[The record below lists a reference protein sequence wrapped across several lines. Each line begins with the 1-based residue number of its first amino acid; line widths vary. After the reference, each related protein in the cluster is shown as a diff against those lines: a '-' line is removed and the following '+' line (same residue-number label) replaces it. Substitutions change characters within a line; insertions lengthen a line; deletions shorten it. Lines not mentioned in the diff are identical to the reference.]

1 MENGGVGEGREGL
14 RKKLREN
21 WRGRGE
27 DLVWLG
33 SEEAAVLQPAPTGI
47 TM

>member
-1 MENGGVGEGREGL
+1 M
-14 RKKLREN
+14 
-21 WRGRGE
+21 GRGGGEWEDVGKKSRANWKRCDE

-33 SEEAAVLQPAPTGI
+33 SEEAAVLQLALTGI